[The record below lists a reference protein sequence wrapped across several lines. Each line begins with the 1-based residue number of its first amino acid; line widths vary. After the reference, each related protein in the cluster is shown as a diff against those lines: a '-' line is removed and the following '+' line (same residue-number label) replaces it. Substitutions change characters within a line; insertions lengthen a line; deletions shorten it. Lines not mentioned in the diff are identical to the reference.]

1 MCRWTVIE
9 ARQYAWALY
18 FTNLLSCI
26 GRKQTLV
33 LLILCLCAYAGYG
46 QTAGVAHYIEFAR
59 TYGIVR
65 YFSPNPYTLNWSESD
80 WMKVCALL
88 INRAETQPFE
98 TVFKPLAPTLF
109 FSNSPDSIQDK
120 TVHANSPA
128 KYYYYSG
135 AGKLNIPFWARLF
148 TPGLDNYIPYYKKLL
163 SVSDS
168 CDVGITPTAYQYY
181 TYPITKV
188 KYLNIQHA
196 LPQKTFDRKATRR
209 LLSDAKKYWHNHKST
224 DENLSSRHRYIF
236 GLLSDKAV
244 RIADVTTRWNIIRH
258 FYPYY
263 EEENLDWNRQLEIY
277 LYKTIEM
284 EHINNLDS
292 LHAWYSM
299 LCRFLNPIKDGHLFV
314 QSDMMI
320 SNIQSTYLPE
330 YYAPAETKFVND
342 TLLIRPLSAHPQPWR
357 ILHTIDSLP
366 ASEHLQCCRAVT
378 NAATEAHRNNLAVR
392 KLFSSPVYGTS
403 FLILSSDC
411 TGHMHKDTLHAT
423 LPDIFVPEQEKKP
436 IRIYRNGILY
446 VDASSQ
452 HLNEKQFL
460 SAITPDIK
468 GLCFDLRGLPSTQFE
483 TILAHLITSDI
494 TAPATEVPINCF
506 PFQREVSWRI
516 GTETLKAKYP
526 HITLPATFICDANT
540 VSWGET
546 ILMMVR
552 HYQLGTIIGQT
563 SAGTTGDMTLLDLP
577 LFPFFMTGMRM
588 HGMDGEQHHA
598 LGIIPD
604 KIIPVYASDYMTN
617 YDRTLHEALNTIQ

>member
-1 MCRWTVIE
+1 M
-9 ARQYAWALY
+9 
-18 FTNLLSCI
+18 
-26 GRKQTLV
+26 
-33 LLILCLCAYAGYG
+33 
-46 QTAGVAHYIEFAR
+46 
-59 TYGIVR
+59 
-65 YFSPNPYTLNWSESD
+65 
-80 WMKVCALL
+80 
-88 INRAETQPFE
+88 
-98 TVFKPLAPTLF
+98 FKPLAPTLF

-120 TVHANSPA
+120 TVHANSLA
-128 KYYYYSG
+128 QYYYYSG

-292 LHAWYSM
+292 LHAWYNM

-314 QSDMMI
+314 QNDMMI

-423 LPDIFVPEQEKKP
+423 FPDIFIPEQEKEP

-460 SAITPDIK
+460 SVEKP
-468 GLCFDLRGLPSTQFE
+468 R
-483 TILAHLITSDI
+483 
-494 TAPATEVPINCF
+494 
-506 PFQREVSWRI
+506 
-516 GTETLKAKYP
+516 
-526 HITLPATFICDANT
+526 
-540 VSWGET
+540 
-546 ILMMVR
+546 
-552 HYQLGTIIGQT
+552 
-563 SAGTTGDMTLLDLP
+563 
-577 LFPFFMTGMRM
+577 
-588 HGMDGEQHHA
+588 
-598 LGIIPD
+598 
-604 KIIPVYASDYMTN
+604 
-617 YDRTLHEALNTIQ
+617 EALNMIQ

>member
-1 MCRWTVIE
+1 M
-9 ARQYAWALY
+9 
-18 FTNLLSCI
+18 
-26 GRKQTLV
+26 
-33 LLILCLCAYAGYG
+33 
-46 QTAGVAHYIEFAR
+46 
-59 TYGIVR
+59 
-65 YFSPNPYTLNWSESD
+65 
-80 WMKVCALL
+80 
-88 INRAETQPFE
+88 
-98 TVFKPLAPTLF
+98 
-109 FSNSPDSIQDK
+109 
-120 TVHANSPA
+120 
-128 KYYYYSG
+128 
-135 AGKLNIPFWARLF
+135 
-148 TPGLDNYIPYYKKLL
+148 
-163 SVSDS
+163 
-168 CDVGITPTAYQYY
+168 
-181 TYPITKV
+181 
-188 KYLNIQHA
+188 
-196 LPQKTFDRKATRR
+196 
-209 LLSDAKKYWHNHKST
+209 
-224 DENLSSRHRYIF
+224 
-236 GLLSDKAV
+236 
-244 RIADVTTRWNIIRH
+244 TTRWNIIRH

-299 LCRFLNPIKDGHLFV
+299 LCRFLNPIKDGHLFE

-342 TLLIRPLSAHPQPWR
+342 TLLIRTQSVLPHPWR

-366 ASEHLQCCRAVT
+366 ASEHLQYCRAVT

-423 LPDIFVPEQEKKP
+423 LPDIFVPEQEKEP

-468 GLCFDLRGLPSTQFE
+468 GLCFDLRGLPSIQFE

-552 HYQLGTIIGQT
+552 HYRLGTIIGQT
-563 SAGTTGDMTLLDLP
+563 TAGTTGDMTLLDLP

-604 KIIPVYASDYMTN
+604 KIISVYASDYMTN

>member
-1 MCRWTVIE
+1 MCRWTVLG

-18 FTNLLSCI
+18 FTNLLLCI
-26 GRKQTLV
+26 GRKQKLV
-33 LLILCLCAYAGYG
+33 LLIFCLCAYAGNG
-46 QTAGVAHYIEFAR
+46 QTKGVAHYIEFAR

-65 YFSPNPYTLNWSESD
+65 YFSPNPYTLNWSEND
-80 WMKVCALL
+80 WIKVCALL
-88 INRAETQPFE
+88 VNRAETQPFE

-109 FSNSPDSIQDK
+109 FSASPVSIQDK
-120 TVHANSPA
+120 VVHSNSPA
-128 KYYYYSG
+128 QYYYYSG

-148 TPGLDNYIPYYKKLL
+148 TPGLDNYVPYYKKLL

-168 CDVGITPTAYQYY
+168 CDVGITPSAYQYY
-181 TYPITKV
+181 TYQIAKG

-196 LPQKTFDRKATRR
+196 LPKETFDRKATRR
-209 LLSDAKKYWHNHKST
+209 LLSDAKKYWRNHKST
-224 DENLSSRHRYIF
+224 DANLSSRHRYIF

-292 LHAWYSM
+292 LHAWYNM

-330 YYAPAETKFVND
+330 YYAHAETKFVND

-366 ASEHLQCCRAVT
+366 ASEHLQYCRAVT

-423 LPDIFVPEQEKKP
+423 LPDIFVPEQEKEP

-468 GLCFDLRGLPSTQFE
+468 GLCFDLRGLPSIQFE

-552 HYQLGTIIGQT
+552 HYKLGTIIGQT
-563 SAGTTGDMTLLDLP
+563 TAGTTGDMTLLDLP

-617 YDRTLHEALNTIQ
+617 YDRTLHEALNMIQ

>member
-1 MCRWTVIE
+1 M
-9 ARQYAWALY
+9 
-18 FTNLLSCI
+18 
-26 GRKQTLV
+26 
-33 LLILCLCAYAGYG
+33 
-46 QTAGVAHYIEFAR
+46 
-59 TYGIVR
+59 
-65 YFSPNPYTLNWSESD
+65 
-80 WMKVCALL
+80 
-88 INRAETQPFE
+88 
-98 TVFKPLAPTLF
+98 
-109 FSNSPDSIQDK
+109 
-120 TVHANSPA
+120 
-128 KYYYYSG
+128 
-135 AGKLNIPFWARLF
+135 
-148 TPGLDNYIPYYKKLL
+148 
-163 SVSDS
+163 
-168 CDVGITPTAYQYY
+168 
-181 TYPITKV
+181 
-188 KYLNIQHA
+188 
-196 LPQKTFDRKATRR
+196 
-209 LLSDAKKYWHNHKST
+209 
-224 DENLSSRHRYIF
+224 
-236 GLLSDKAV
+236 
-244 RIADVTTRWNIIRH
+244 TTRWNIIRH

-299 LCRFLNPIKDGHLFV
+299 LCRFLNPIKDGHLFE

-342 TLLIRPLSAHPQPWR
+342 TLLIRTQSVLPHPWR

-366 ASEHLQCCRAVT
+366 ASEHLQYCRAVT

-423 LPDIFVPEQEKKP
+423 LPDIFVPEQEKEP

-468 GLCFDLRGLPSTQFE
+468 GLCFDLRGLPSIQFE

-552 HYQLGTIIGQT
+552 HYRLGTIIGQT
-563 SAGTTGDMTLLDLP
+563 TAGTTGDMTLLDLP
-577 LFPFFMTGMRM
+577 LFPF
-588 HGMDGEQHHA
+588 
-598 LGIIPD
+598 L
-604 KIIPVYASDYMTN
+604 
-617 YDRTLHEALNTIQ
+617 